1 MNKKPFE
8 LKREAAHIVPSMN
21 IGKSGITDPLILELR
36 NQLKRNRLV
45 KVKILKTAVD
55 EMDRNDIAK
64 ELSMRTGSL
73 LVEVKGNSAVLYLK

>member
-1 MNKKPFE
+1 
-8 LKREAAHIVPSMN
+8 MN

-64 ELSMRTGSL
+64 ELSMRTGSM